1 MKEVSIMS
9 VHLLI
14 LSLFFSTILSHTGH
28 VLGHTGQVLSH
39 TGHNHREAH
48 QGMEVPNEPRLDPF
62 GPPDGAGHREGR
74 NPNSRSPADRHEVSV
89 GHGREK
95 FNRDMYPNSPPMYN
109 NYPYQPP
116 YDRKYRTTSECIK
129 KILNVSK
136 KF

>member
-9 VHLLI
+9 FHLLI
-14 LSLFFSTILSHTGH
+14 LSLFFST
-28 VLGHTGQVLSH
+28 VLSH
-39 TGHNHREAH
+39 AGHNHREPH

-62 GPPDGAGHREGR
+62 GPPEGAGHREAR
-74 NPNSRSPADRHEVSV
+74 IPNSRPPTDRHGEVAI

-116 YDRKYRTTSECIK
+116 YDRKYQKSSQGIK
-129 KILNVSK
+129 KLTNIPSISK
-136 KF
+136 IIN